1 MGDMTF
7 WLLYVFMLPAVT
19 VFAIA
24 GAISWKWQSKMAR
37 LQEKMDR
44 NRPVDLLRKMSAGCD
59 GWPYPR
65 SSGNRAFDEY
75 GAETLR
81 RLEEEQRELCDFLDR
96 LRHAK
101 DKAEFD
107 QFIAE
112 RRNRLLTTLSSAD
125 DRQRDA

>member
-24 GAISWKWQSKMAR
+24 CTISWKWQSKMAR

-65 SSGNRAFDEY
+65 SNGNRAFDEY
-75 GAETLR
+75 RAETLPAAWCAVEQSSQSPR
-81 RLEEEQRELCDFLDR
+81 RSSF
-96 LRHAK
+96 AS
-101 DKAEFD
+101 
-107 QFIAE
+107 AE
-112 RRNRLLTTLSSAD
+112 RRPRGSRNPP
-125 DRQRDA
+125 